1 MAESSANPSI
11 LHSLMSH
18 PELFVEML
26 KQGQTYRVYSYFG
39 RNMPISA
46 EIAMF
51 RPKQVYICR
60 NKTISAEYS
69 VSAEFR
75 FFEMGCFGFR
85 CFGKKS
91 VSVGHY
97 KYLFH
102 PSSLFQSDTC
112 PRELPGQFIRL
123 NGTLGPRCAVTQ
135 TQKLQK
141 LVCGVSSHFHSHSKF
156 QGSLDSHRNQIKFI
170 SATYS
175 STAAFS
181 QDSQLT
187 QTERAPH

>member
-97 KYLFH
+97 KFVTNFILA
-102 PSSLFQSDTC
+102 LK
-112 PRELPGQFIRL
+112 PRG
-123 NGTLGPRCAVTQ
+123 Q
-135 TQKLQK
+135 TQDKSLMAAKKDAITEMVPPSCTKLTK
-141 LVCGVSSHFHSHSKF
+141 GNEKNNTISLNSREHF
-156 QGSLDSHRNQIKFI
+156 N
-170 SATYS
+170 
-175 STAAFS
+175 
-181 QDSQLT
+181 
-187 QTERAPH
+187 

>member
-1 MAESSANPSI
+1 MQKQLHFGRNVNISAEISSFGQNKHISISFFNNYFLISIRNHNLWPNPLQIHLYSI
-11 LHSLMSH
+11 VSH
-18 PELFVEML
+18 PEFFVEML

-97 KYLFH
+97 L
-102 PSSLFQSDTC
+102 
-112 PRELPGQFIRL
+112 
-123 NGTLGPRCAVTQ
+123 
-135 TQKLQK
+135 KL
-141 LVCGVSSHFHSHSKF
+141 
-156 QGSLDSHRNQIKFI
+156 
-170 SATYS
+170 
-175 STAAFS
+175 
-181 QDSQLT
+181 
-187 QTERAPH
+187 

>member
-1 MAESSANPSI
+1 
-11 LHSLMSH
+11 
-18 PELFVEML
+18 
-26 KQGQTYRVYSYFG
+26 
-39 RNMPISA
+39 MPISA

-97 KYLFH
+97 
-102 PSSLFQSDTC
+102 SVRT
-112 PRELPGQFIRL
+112 FIKQRFAIYK
-123 NGTLGPRCAVTQ
+123 CQ
-135 TQKLQK
+135 M
-141 LVCGVSSHFHSHSKF
+141 
-156 QGSLDSHRNQIKFI
+156 
-170 SATYS
+170 
-175 STAAFS
+175 TAA
-181 QDSQLT
+181 LRRAVGYVICGRA
-187 QTERAPH
+187 QTA